1 MIENM
6 LLIGICDEFID
17 ELIDKIGY
25 DRVLNLAC
33 NYEKVKKNRDLLKS
47 FGIKDIDNL
56 MIKRSHLFLEEPEIL
71 LKKFSQFNIPVV
83 VELINDDVNVIDEII
98 NYK

>member
-6 LLIGICDEFID
+6 LLIGLSDEFVD

-33 NYEKVKKNRDLLKS
+33 NYKKVKKNIDLLKS
-47 FGIKDIDNL
+47 FGIKDINEL
-56 MIKRSHLFLEEPEIL
+56 MINRSYLFLEETDVL

-83 VELINDDVNVIDEII
+83 VELINEDLNVIDEII

>member
-6 LLIGICDEFID
+6 LLIGISDEFID

-25 DRVLNLAC
+25 DRVLIFAC

>member
-6 LLIGICDEFID
+6 LLIGISDEFID

-33 NYEKVKKNRDLLKS
+33 NYEKVKR
-47 FGIKDIDNL
+47 I
-56 MIKRSHLFLEEPEIL
+56 EI
-71 LKKFSQFNIPVV
+71 
-83 VELINDDVNVIDEII
+83 
-98 NYK
+98 Y